1 MNTKNNNIPYINNK
15 DKLILFDGICK
26 LCNAWCR
33 FIIRYD
39 KNHIFKLASMQSE
52 KGQAILKY
60 LELSTEHFETML
72 YIEHNII
79 YEKSNAFI
87 KIVKH
92 LPLPIKLLFL
102 LKVIPVL
109 FRDFIYDRIALNRY
123 KIFGKYDHYT
133 LPTDD
138 DNRYL

>member
-1 MNTKNNNIPYINNK
+1 
-15 DKLILFDGICK
+15 
-26 LCNAWCR
+26 
-33 FIIRYD
+33 
-39 KNHIFKLASMQSE
+39 MQSE

-102 LKVIPVL
+102 LKIIPGL

-123 KIFGKYDHYT
+123 KMFGKYDHYT